1 MVEYLSLVIATR
13 FIVFY
18 SIFSLSIFILY
29 LGKENNPRKKLTFP
43 WVAVFSGIIVS
54 AFVHLINV
62 AEIIEI
68 VSMNVGFALEGI
80 ASISGGLLITGGI
93 AWIVAEKMYE
103 INLLR
108 KREIEV
114 REILLRLKELFLARK
129 ISEEDLKKIYPE
141 LIKELAEIEVRI
153 KKIK

>member
-43 WVAVFSGIIVS
+43 WVAVFAGVIVS
-54 AFVHLINV
+54 GFIHLINV
-62 AEIIEI
+62 AELIEI
-68 VSMNVGFALEGI
+68 VSMNIGFALESL

-103 INLLR
+103 VNLLR

-114 REILLRLKELFLARK
+114 REILLRLKEMFLARK

-141 LIKELAEIEVRI
+141 LVKELAEIEVRI
-153 KKIK
+153 KKVV